1 MNSNAKRAV
10 RWLLV
15 VVWCAVIFCLSAIP
29 YLKIETLGFWDFIFR
44 KIAHV
49 TEFAVLSILLFRAVN
64 FEKKQINYFWPVF
77 LSIVY
82 AASDEIHQGFV
93 PGRGPSVID
102 VGIDTAGVIMG
113 ILAKNILS
121 YFGKYR
127 D

>member
-1 MNSNAKRAV
+1 M
-10 RWLLV
+10 LV